1 MDVTR
6 EEFYRAVD
14 ELKTDH
20 QTMRLSV
27 ESLRVEITAL
37 ALTLALLRHDLELL
51 KQTKRDYREW
61 IAMSVIGAIIAAV
74 DYLIHRLTRP

>member
-1 MDVTR
+1 MDVTK

-14 ELKTDH
+14 ELKAEH
-20 QTMRLSV
+20 GTMRASLD
-27 ESLRVEITAL
+27 SLRVEITAL

-61 IAMSVIGAIIAAV
+61 IAMTVIGAIIAGI
-74 DYLIHRLTRP
+74 DYVIHKVVR